1 MCSSIIGI
9 NAVKNSTDVTNRLF
23 FSDLARLLDGQLCH
37 LIKMFAFFC
46 RKSGLRRIILDKAS
60 TNGSGKYL
68 KSANE
73 LSNDDS
79 LKVRLGTAIDPTDA
93 HAIDVP

>member
-1 MCSSIIGI
+1 MPL
-9 NAVKNSTDVTNRLF
+9 NKDV
-23 FSDLARLLDGQLCH
+23 G
-37 LIKMFAFFC
+37 FFC
-46 RKSGLRRIILDKAS
+46 QISGLRRIILFKAS

-68 KSANE
+68 KSAIE

-79 LKVRLGTAIDPTDA
+79 FKVRLGTAIDPTYA